1 MASSI
6 PSRGAWTSRLLD
18 TDDTFLNIG
27 HTFMEDDTYT
37 LGDKHERIS
46 SGEQPTVFLKD
57 VKDLFD
63 LGGDLLL
70 CHLTSLSLSMRL

>member
-1 MASSI
+1 
-6 PSRGAWTSRLLD
+6 
-18 TDDTFLNIG
+18 
-27 HTFMEDDTYT
+27 MEDDTYT